1 MKIKNSVGI
10 LFIGVLAFSCTAQNK
25 VSLSTKTES
34 QKSTLFPKGEKI
46 TNANF
51 TGTAYLQM
59 LIAADSL
66 NPTSVGNVTFEPGA
80 RTKWHLHPGGQILLA
95 TDGVGYYQEKGQPK
109 KILRKGDVIKCP
121 PNIQH
126 WHGASIDTHF
136 VQVAITNT
144 KNGVPVWLEAVTD
157 DEYNQVQTN
166 K

>member
-1 MKIKNSVGI
+1 MKLKNIAGI
-10 LFIGVLAFSCTAQNK
+10 FLMGVFAFSCKAQK
-25 VSLSTKTES
+25 KASLLTESVS
-34 QKSTLFPKGEKI
+34 QKSNLFPKGEKI

-51 TGTAYLQM
+51 TGTAYLQI
-59 LIAADSL
+59 LIASDSL

-109 KILRKGDVIKCP
+109 KILRKGDAIKCP

-126 WHGASIDTHF
+126 WHGASADTYF
-136 VQVAITNT
+136 AQVAITNT
-144 KNGVPVWLEAVTD
+144 QNGVPVWLEAVTD
-157 DEYNQVQTN
+157 EEYTSST

>member
-1 MKIKNSVGI
+1 MKLKNI
-10 LFIGVLAFSCTAQNK
+10 ADIFLIGVLAFSCTAQNK
-25 VSLSTKTES
+25 VTLSTKKES
-34 QKSTLFPKGEKI
+34 QKSLLFPKGEKI

-59 LIAADSL
+59 LVAADSF
-66 NPTSVGNVTFEPGA
+66 NTTSVGNVTFEPGA
-80 RTKWHLHPGGQILLA
+80 RTKWHLHPGGQILLV

-126 WHGASIDTHF
+126 WHGASIDTYF

-144 KNGVPVWLEAVTD
+144 KNGVTVWLEAVTN
-157 DEYNQVQTN
+157 EVYTSST